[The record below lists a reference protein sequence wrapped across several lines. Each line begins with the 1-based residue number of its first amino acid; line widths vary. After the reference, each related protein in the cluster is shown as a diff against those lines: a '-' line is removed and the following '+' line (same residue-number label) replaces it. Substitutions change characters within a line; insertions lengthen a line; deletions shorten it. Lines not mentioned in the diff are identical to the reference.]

1 MVKERSAGSAKGKG
15 AESPPVPIDP
25 PSQPQ
30 PRFIVDVMLGKL
42 AKWLRI
48 LGYDTLYRR
57 DWEDEELLA
66 RADAEDRVLLTAD
79 REVIQ
84 RRRGNK
90 KVYISAARWP
100 EQLRQ
105 LAQALP
111 LKLDMEGIFT
121 RCIECNVLLEP
132 LPKEGARGRVPP
144 YVFATQE
151 EFGQCPVC
159 GRIYWRGTHFA
170 HALAAVESILKEEQA
185 QEQR

>member
-1 MVKERSAGSAKGKG
+1 MVKGRSAGSAKS
-15 AESPPVPIDP
+15 AESPSVRIDP
-25 PSQPQ
+25 ASSQE

-90 KVYISAARWP
+90 KVYISAAHWS

-105 LAQALP
+105 LAQTLP
-111 LKLDMEGIFT
+111 LSMEGVFT
-121 RCIECNVLLEP
+121 RCIECNVLLER
-132 LPKEGARGRVPP
+132 LPKERARGQVPP

-151 EFGQCPVC
+151 EFGRCPVC

-170 HALAAVESILKEEQA
+170 HALAAVESILKEEQEQK